1 MLTCPSYSRLK
12 VEHAMSVNLHLS
24 ILIAIDS
31 LVQIRKGPQIPAKS
45 KNLNQSGDNFLKL
58 TVGTSTQRVRCA
70 RCKVASLR
78 LWQGVAQQTCPRR
91 EQVLSKT
98 SLAARPD
105 SEETDNKGV
114 GAWTSRYRSFN
125 CTVESGL
132 NCECEWCNTRY
143 VLCV

>member
-1 MLTCPSYSRLK
+1 
-12 VEHAMSVNLHLS
+12 MSVNLHLS

-45 KNLNQSGDNFLKL
+45 KNLNQSGDHFLKL

-105 SEETDNKGV
+105 SEESENKG
-114 GAWTSRYRSFN
+114 GWMLRHPSHRSFN

-132 NCECEWCNTRY
+132 NCECE
-143 VLCV
+143 